1 MHFNLTKMCVYQK
14 QNKNITI
21 QKCPSSFCLHSFFA
35 RFSSS
40 FSKCVFMCLCV
51 FIQLF
56 LHIKIRLLW
65 IILVFL
71 LLQFWNVYTMTI
83 YADVAKNVLFLS
95 ISVSSYRWLSISWDN
110 GNNVYGPIHNM
121 YRYAMHAFHP

>member
-14 QNKNITI
+14 QNKKRYNSKVSVVLFPILSLLDF
-21 QKCPSSFCLHSFFA
+21 PHHFRNVCL
-35 RFSSS
+35 
-40 FSKCVFMCLCV
+40 CVCV

-71 LLQFWNVYTMTI
+71 LLHFWNVYTMTI
-83 YADVAKNVLFLS
+83 CADVAKNVRFSLYLS
-95 ISVSSYRWLSISWDN
+95 STPYRWLSISWDD
-110 GNNVYGPIHNM
+110 GNNAYGPIHNM